1 MRTTSETTGT
11 MLNAPTAESYM
22 SQKKKKTKRK
32 GMELVREGGVE
43 VGVCCS
49 GARGKL

>member
-11 MLNAPTAESYM
+11 MLNDPTVESYM

-32 GMELVREGGVE
+32 GMRKHLR
-43 VGVCCS
+43 
-49 GARGKL
+49 R